1 MEDEKKLK
9 LAKIDEDVKQRKA
22 EVIQQVLDL
31 VYNIQP
37 QLHQN
42 ARFDIK

>member
-1 MEDEKKLK
+1 MEDDKKQK
-9 LAKIDEDVKQRKA
+9 LIKIDEDVKQHKA
-22 EVIQQVLDL
+22 QVIQQVLDL

-42 ARFDIK
+42 ARFSVK